1 MNENNNMRIS
11 APKKALLR
19 LIARAASTAES
30 KSTMQALTC
39 LHLVAKDGTLT
50 ATATD
55 LYVGIRG
62 GIPATIDRGGS
73 ICLVAKDLVDRIKNL
88 PDGDVS
94 IELGS
99 KDAHAATLKTAGSV
113 RKFTLRGLSGDDFP
127 PVPGVPDGANA
138 MTVPAATLR
147 RRIDATVF
155 AVSHDETRAHLNGML
170 FEFGA
175 HGIRTVATDGHR
187 LAVDCEA
194 VAGLPEVSALL
205 PLKSVKELRG
215 LLDEPGEGD
224 VSLVSVGET
233 FFATWGGMTLS
244 IKTVSAQFPPYKQV
258 IPQDTSGTAKVPR
271 GALRDAVR
279 AVQVA
284 SAKNGGIKVHFEKPG
299 TVRVTSENAD
309 SGEGFDEVPGDVTES
324 VTIGINGPYI
334 MDATGVLTSEEVEI
348 SFSGEL
354 APIIIRPCGLTSG
367 SESLCVV
374 MPMLI

>member
-1 MNENNNMRIS
+1 MRIS

-62 GIPATIDRGGS
+62 GIPATVDRGGS
-73 ICLVAKDLVDRIKNL
+73 ICLVAKDLHDRIKAL

-99 KDAHAATLKTAGSV
+99 ADSRAATLKTAGSV

-127 PVPGVPDGANA
+127 PVPGVPDGAKA

-147 RRIDATVF
+147 RCVEAVLF
-155 AVSHDETRAHLNGML
+155 AVSDDHTRPHLNSML

-175 HGIRTVATDGHR
+175 HGVRTVATDGHR
-187 LAVDCEA
+187 LALNVEPA
-194 VAGLPEVSALL
+194 EGLPEVTALL
-205 PLKSVKELRG
+205 PLKSVRELSG
-215 LLDEPGEGD
+215 LLEEPGEGD
-224 VSLVSVGET
+224 VAIVTASGTV
-233 FFATWGGMTLS
+233 FATWGGMTLS
-244 IKTVSAQFPPYKQV
+244 IKMVEATFPPYAQV
-258 IPQDTSGTAKVPR
+258 IPKGGDGTAKVPR
-271 GALRDAVR
+271 SAFRDAVR
-279 AVQVA
+279 AVQI
-284 SAKNGGIKVHFEKPG
+284 STGKNGGVKVAFEKPG
-299 TVRVTSENAD
+299 TVRVTATDAD
-309 SGEGFDEVPGDVTES
+309 NGEGFDEVPGEVTGAATLGVNPKYLME
-324 VTIGINGPYI
+324 
-334 MDATGVLTSEEVEI
+334 ATGSFSTEEVTV
-348 SFSGEL
+348 SFFGDMD
-354 APIIIRPCGLTSG
+354 PIVIRPCGLTSS
-367 SESLCVV
+367 SESLCVI

>member
-1 MNENNNMRIS
+1 MRIS
-11 APKKALLR
+11 APKKAILR

-62 GIPATIDRGGS
+62 SIPAAIERGGS
-73 ICLVAKDLVDRIKNL
+73 ICLVAKDLVDRIKAL

-99 KDAHAATLKTAGSV
+99 KDARAATLKTAGSV

-127 PVPGVPDGANA
+127 PVPSVPEGAKA

-147 RRIDATVF
+147 RCIDAVAF
-155 AVSHDETRAHLNGML
+155 AVSDDETRAHLNGML
-170 FEFGA
+170 FELGK
-175 HGIRTVATDGHR
+175 HGVRTVATDGHR
-187 LAVDCEA
+187 LALNVEPVD
-194 VAGLPEVSALL
+194 GLPDVTALL
-205 PLKSVKELRG
+205 PLKSIKELRG

-224 VSLVSVGET
+224 VGLVSAGET

-244 IKTVSAQFPPYKQV
+244 IKTVAAQFPPYAQV
-258 IPQDTSGTAKVPR
+258 IPKNTHSAKVPR
-271 GALRDAVR
+271 GAFRDAVR
-279 AVQVA
+279 AVQI
-284 SAKNGGIKVHFEKPG
+284 SSGRNGGVKVGFEAPG
-299 TVRVTSENAD
+299 TVRVTATDAEGA
-309 SGEGFDEVPGDVTES
+309 GEGFDEVPGEVPAAATL
-324 VTIGINGPYI
+324 GINPKYI
-334 MDATGVLTSEEVEI
+334 MDSTGVVSSEDVDI
-348 SFSGEL
+348 AYASDL
-354 APIIIRPCGLTSG
+354 DPIVIRPCGLTSG
-367 SESLCVV
+367 SESLCVI

>member
-1 MNENNNMRIS
+1 MRIS
-11 APKKALLR
+11 APKKTLVR
-19 LIARAASTAES
+19 LIARAQSTAEA
-30 KSTMQALTC
+30 KSTMHALTC
-39 LHLVAKDGTLT
+39 LHLVAKDGVLT

-62 GIPATIDRGGS
+62 GIPATVDRGGS
-73 ICLVAKDLVDRIKNL
+73 VCLVAKDLLDRVKAL

-127 PVPGVPDGANA
+127 PVPGVPEGAKA

-147 RRIDATVF
+147 RCIDAVVF
-155 AVSHDETRAHLNGML
+155 AVLDDEGRAHLNGML

-175 HGIRTVATDGHR
+175 HGVRTVATDGHR
-187 LAVDCEA
+187 LALNSEA
-194 VAGLPEVSALL
+194 AEGLPEVEALL

-224 VSLVSVGET
+224 VALVAANGTV
-233 FFATWGGMTLS
+233 FATWGGMTLS
-244 IKTVSAQFPPYKQV
+244 IKTVEAQFPPYRQV
-258 IPQDTSGTAKVPR
+258 IPDNKHVARVPR
-271 GALRDAVR
+271 SAFREAVR
-279 AVQVA
+279 AVQI
-284 SAKNGGIKVHFEKPG
+284 STGKNGGVKVSFEAPG
-299 TVRVTSENAD
+299 TVRVTATDAD
-309 SGEGFDEVPGDVTES
+309 NGEGFDEVPGEVPAAATL
-324 VTIGINGPYI
+324 GINPKYI
-334 MDATGVLTSEEVEI
+334 MDSTGVVSSEDVDI
-348 SFSGEL
+348 AYASDL
-354 APIIIRPCGLTSG
+354 DPIVIRPCGLTSG